1 MTTCPVCGS
10 HPEPYLTAW
19 LTRCGGCGLRISLLD
34 QTAHNGTR
42 LAGWDE
48 PAEIA
53 MAPLREAAAER
64 LLTELGEIT
73 TLRSKRLLDVGCGPG
88 WFLEAAGLK
97 GLIAEGIE
105 PDSRIATRGCDT
117 GLTIATGS
125 FPATASQNAYDIIT
139 FNDVF
144 EHLPTPLDAVRA
156 IRERLAPGGLLVL
169 NLPAH
174 TGAIYRVSE
183 VLARFGL
190 REPLERMWQKGFAS
204 PHLFYYAP
212 TELSALIEAQG
223 FVCERGFTLP
233 SVTLDQLWTRIRAGG
248 QRSSF
253 TDVAIYLATIVAM
266 PLLKL
271 LPSDIIVR
279 IYRRV

>member
-1 MTTCPVCGS
+1 M
-10 HPEPYLTAW
+10 
-19 LTRCGGCGLRISLLD
+19 SLLD
-34 QTAHNGTR
+34 QAAHNGTH
-42 LAGWDE
+42 LTGWDE
-48 PAEIA
+48 PAKIA

-64 LLTELGEIT
+64 LLAELGEIT
-73 TLRSKRLLDVGCGPG
+73 KLPSKRLLDVGCGPG

-105 PDSRIATRGCDT
+105 PDSRLARRGCDT

-139 FNDVF
+139 FNDAF
-144 EHLPTPLDAVRA
+144 EHLPTPLDAIAA
-156 IRERLAPGGLLVL
+156 IRERLVPGGLLVL

-174 TGAIYRVSE
+174 TGAIYRISE

-190 REPLERMWQKGFAS
+190 REPLERMWQKGFES
-204 PHLFYYAP
+204 PHLYYYAAA
-212 TELSALIEAQG
+212 ELSAMIGAQG
-223 FVCERGFTLP
+223 FVCERGFALP
-233 SVTLDQLWTRIRAGG
+233 SVTHDQLWTRIRAGC

-253 TDVAIYLATIVAM
+253 ADTAIYLATVAAM